1 MRRNVLAL
9 ALFGF
14 SLTACDNPPP
24 VDDEVTE
31 ESDELDGGSEAPD
44 GASRDATQQD

>member
-1 MRRNVLAL
+1 MRRNLFAL

-24 VDDEVTE
+24 IVDDVAE
-31 ESDELDGGSEAPD
+31 ESDDKNAGSDRRDSGTGDAGQPD
-44 GASRDATQQD
+44 